1 MASEGDSNAVT
12 LEQRMEEV
20 ERRLADACARSGR
33 NRSDIGL
40 IAVTKYVGI
49 EQTQNVLRH
58 GLTHMGENRWQDAA
72 DKWNAIT
79 GSGWDRSLEQAPAGQ
94 AVWHFIGSLQTN
106 KVKDVI
112 GKFTYIHSLDR
123 LSLAQAIERRAE
135 QLGLV
140 VPCFLQVNVSGE
152 ASKHGL
158 APEALVPFAAEL
170 SALRHIKPVGLMT
183 MAPIDA
189 EGEQTRPVFRGL
201 RELRDELNGK
211 AVLPEPVAG
220 LSMGMSGDF
229 EIAVEEGATWLRLGT
244 VLVGKS

>member
-1 MASEGDSNAVT
+1 MT
-12 LEQRMEEV
+12 LEQRIEEV

-33 NRSDIGL
+33 NRSDIEL
-40 IAVTKYVGI
+40 IAVTKYVGTL
-49 EQTQNVLRH
+49 QTQNALRH
-58 GLTHMGENRWQDAA
+58 GLTHLGENRWQDAES
-72 DKWNAIT
+72 KWNAIT
-79 GSGWDRSLEQAPAGQ
+79 GSEWDSSREHAPAGQ

-123 LSLAQAIERRAE
+123 LSLAQAIERKAE
-135 QLGLV
+135 QLGLI

-152 ASKHGL
+152 ESKHGL
-158 APEALVPFAAEL
+158 APEALLPFAKEL
-170 SALRHIKPVGLMT
+170 SGFRHIKPVGLMT

-189 EGEQTRPVFRGL
+189 EGEQSRPVFRGL

-211 AVLPEPVAG
+211 AVLPQPVTG